1 MLLCLVDSTGA
12 SYRHHWFNLDPKE
25 TSMLDVLTIMAQTFH
40 WPIYWPERFT
50 GHSNEAFPQ
59 RHHFSGR
66 RPPMPPMRKPEAVA
80 SFRPNFRGDRILGG
94 SEVVL
99 PPSKSDE
106 MVSPMTL

>member
-1 MLLCLVDSTGA
+1 
-12 SYRHHWFNLDPKE
+12 
-25 TSMLDVLTIMAQTFH
+25 MLDVLTIMAQTFH

-99 PPSKSDE
+99 PPSKRRNLPPE
-106 MVSPMTL
+106 PSPGTYRKVMKWCLQ